1 MAKKKK
7 KIVCDFCGGTGQLS
21 FFKGV
26 SRFLLSTEEC
36 SECAG
41 IGFHLDFDKDKAKK
55 INEVLEISEKSCYSR
70 SMRVFFM
77 SSFF

>member
-1 MAKKKK
+1 MTKEEQK
-7 KIVCDFCGGTGQLS
+7 KICDVCGGIGQIS

-41 IGFHLDFDKDKAKK
+41 TGYQIDSVKGQAGNSNTPKNKK
-55 INEVLEISEKSCYSR
+55 KKNIKKV
-70 SMRVFFM
+70 
-77 SSFF
+77 